1 MVTGSEGRTRS
12 RSRRKNVKLPE
23 RMTMEFRIYYE
34 DTDAGGVVYHA
45 RYLAFFERGR
55 TEFFR
60 ERGVSVGELAAQG
73 SVFPVVRLEIDY
85 KAPAVLDDLVR
96 VETEPL
102 EVGRSSF
109 TMGQQLVR
117 AFDGKLLAAGK
128 VTLVCVGPGVKA
140 KRVPEEVLRVLQD

>member
-1 MVTGSEGRTRS
+1 
-12 RSRRKNVKLPE
+12 
-23 RMTMEFRIYYE
+23 MEFRIYYE